1 VKTLAEHNIARL
13 LRAGLNVTMNSD
25 DPSYFGGYVNAN
37 YIQLAKAVGLTRE
50 QVVLL
55 AKNSFEGSFLSA
67 ADKAARIAEVE
78 AYAATH

>member
-1 VKTLAEHNIARL
+1 MYDDFFEQGGNCFDSAYIYSGGASEKMLGYWMKNR
-13 LRAGLNVTMNSD
+13 GL
-25 DPSYFGGYVNAN
+25 
-37 YIQLAKAVGLTRE
+37 RE